1 MVDPRDAMMERVLV
15 DVDTLDQRLEDE
27 LRETG
32 GAFVGDAL
40 ISAWGNGVARG
51 GRGCVYGI
59 TPRAGAR

>member
-40 ISAWGNGVARG
+40 FSAWGTV
-51 GRGCVYGI
+51 
-59 TPRAGAR
+59 